1 MRLRLQLC
9 PDPPFFSLCT
19 LTFLGQPKADLS
31 CVPLTKKGLNIMDLP
46 IISSFVQSSVDAALA
61 EYVAPKSLTLD
72 LKDLLVGDDFKKDTS
87 GSGVVMVRIKSA
99 KGFKEGDGGIMGLK
113 RGSSDPYVAVGWA
126 KFGKPIWS
134 TRVII
139 EEMEPVWEETAFI
152 LVGPEELN
160 AGERL
165 RVQLWDSD
173 RGSADDDLG
182 RVEVDLKEL
191 MQSSQSNGKIWDRH
205 DGLQALEG
213 DDAMPGTLDW
223 SVGYFGKTRI
233 QKEQLKLQDQESDI
247 NNIQQLK
254 DRVSDDTERKMREAG
269 GKNESV
275 ETEQQKAQDLKTR
288 EGINFVHTHWS
299 FC

>member
-1 MRLRLQLC
+1 
-9 PDPPFFSLCT
+9 
-19 LTFLGQPKADLS
+19 
-31 CVPLTKKGLNIMDLP
+31 VPLTKKGLNIMDLP
-46 IISSFVQSSVDAALA
+46 IISSFVQSSVNAALA

-87 GSGVVMVRIKSA
+87 GRGIVMVRIKSA
-99 KGFKEGDGGIMGLK
+99 RGFKEGDGGIKGLK

-126 KFGKPIWS
+126 KFGKPVWS

-139 EEMEPVWEETAFI
+139 GEMNPVWEETTFI
-152 LVGPEELN
+152 LVGPEEFN

-182 RVEVDLKEL
+182 RIEVDLKEL
-191 MQSSQSNGKIWDRH
+191 IRSSQSNDKMWDRH

-233 QKEQLKLQDQESDI
+233 QKEQLSLQDQESGI
-247 NNIQQLK
+247 KSIQQLENT
-254 DRVSDDTERKMREAG
+254 VSEDTERKMREAG
-269 GKNESV
+269 GRNESL
-275 ETEQQKAQDLKTR
+275 ETAQQKAQDLKTR
-288 EGINFVHTHWS
+288 ESIIFIQTHWGLYLY
-299 FC
+299 